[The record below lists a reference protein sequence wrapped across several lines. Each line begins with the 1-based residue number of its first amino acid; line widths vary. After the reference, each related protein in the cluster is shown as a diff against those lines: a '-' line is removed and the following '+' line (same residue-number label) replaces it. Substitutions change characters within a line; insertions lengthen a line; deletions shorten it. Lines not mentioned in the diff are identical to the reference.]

1 MSEFAN
7 NESAFEALLE
17 SIKQASNNIKR
28 DAGTRF
34 ETLIKDWLTQ
44 DQSYCDL
51 FSKVETFE
59 EWASSHPELEQ
70 SGKDIGIDLV
80 ATLEDDPDAFAAIQ
94 CKFYDKD
101 AVVPKSG
108 VDSFIAASNRDYF
121 KQRYII
127 TTNENWS
134 ENALTE
140 MQNVTPPIQLVRR
153 SMLASSRI
161 NWSVYLNTGKVVQ
174 QKKRT
179 PRKYQ
184 EEAIQRVIEGFKTN
198 NRGKLI
204 MACGTGK
211 TFTSMKI
218 AEKMEGNNGFVMFL
232 VPSLALLSQTLTDW
246 KRQCAVPIHAFAV
259 CASLL

>member
-108 VDSFIAASNRDYF
+108 VD
-121 KQRYII
+121 
-127 TTNENWS
+127 
-134 ENALTE
+134 
-140 MQNVTPPIQLVRR
+140 
-153 SMLASSRI
+153 
-161 NWSVYLNTGKVVQ
+161 
-174 QKKRT
+174 
-179 PRKYQ
+179 
-184 EEAIQRVIEGFKTN
+184 
-198 NRGKLI
+198 
-204 MACGTGK
+204 
-211 TFTSMKI
+211 
-218 AEKMEGNNGFVMFL
+218 
-232 VPSLALLSQTLTDW
+232 
-246 KRQCAVPIHAFAV
+246 
-259 CASLL
+259 

>member
-1 MSEFAN
+1 MSECAN

-17 SIKQASNNIKR
+17 SIKQASNDIKR

-34 ETLIKDWLTQ
+34 ETLIKNWLTQ

-51 FSKVETFE
+51 FAKVETFE
-59 EWASSHPELEQ
+59 EWASSHPELKQ

-80 ATLEDDPDAFAAIQ
+80 ATLEDDPKAFAAIQ

-101 AVVPKSG
+101 AAIPKSG
-108 VDSFIAASNRDYF
+108 IDSFIAASNRDYF
-121 KQRYII
+121 KQRYVI

-134 ENALTE
+134 ENALAE
-140 MQNVTPPIQLVRR
+140 MQNVTPPIQLVGR
-153 SMLASSRI
+153 SMLASSQI
-161 NWSVYLNTGKVVQ
+161 DWSVYMKTGEVVQ

-184 EEAIQRVIEGFKTN
+184 EEAIQHVLEGFKTQA
-198 NRGKLI
+198 RGKLI

-218 AEKMEGNNGFVMFL
+218 AETMEGNKGLVMFL

-246 KRQCAVPIHAFAV
+246 KRQC
-259 CASLL
+259 

>member
-140 MQNVTPPIQLVRR
+140 MQNVTPPIQLLRR

-184 EEAIQRVIEGFKTN
+184 GSA
-198 NRGKLI
+198 
-204 MACGTGK
+204 
-211 TFTSMKI
+211 
-218 AEKMEGNNGFVMFL
+218 
-232 VPSLALLSQTLTDW
+232 
-246 KRQCAVPIHAFAV
+246 AVEW
-259 CASLL
+259 

>member
-7 NESAFEALLE
+7 NESAFDALLE
-17 SIKQASNNIKR
+17 SIKQVSNNIKR

-44 DQSYCDL
+44 DPSYGDL
-51 FSKVETFE
+51 FAKVETFE
-59 EWASSHPELEQ
+59 EWTSSHPDLKQ

-80 ATLEDDPDAFAAIQ
+80 ATLEDDPEAFAAIQ

-101 AVVPKSG
+101 AVIPKSG

-140 MQNVTPPIQLVRR
+140 MQNVTPPIQLVGPRCSHPLR
-153 SMLASSRI
+153 S
-161 NWSVYLNTGKVVQ
+161 TG
-174 QKKRT
+174 
-179 PRKYQ
+179 
-184 EEAIQRVIEGFKTN
+184 
-198 NRGKLI
+198 
-204 MACGTGK
+204 
-211 TFTSMKI
+211 
-218 AEKMEGNNGFVMFL
+218 
-232 VPSLALLSQTLTDW
+232 LST
-246 KRQCAVPIHAFAV
+246 
-259 CASLL
+259 

>member
-44 DQSYCDL
+44 DQPYRDL

-59 EWASSHPELEQ
+59 EWASSHPDLKQ

-80 ATLEDDPDAFAAIQ
+80 ATLEDDPKAFAAIQ
-94 CKFYDKD
+94 CKFYDKE
-101 AVVPKSG
+101 AVIPKSG

-134 ENALTE
+134 GNALAE
-140 MQNVTPPIQLVRR
+140 MQNVTPPIQLVGR
-153 SMLASSRI
+153 SMLASSQI
-161 NWSVYLNTGKVVQ
+161 NWSVYLQTGKVVQ

-184 EEAIQRVIEGFKTN
+184 EEAIQRVLEGFKTN
-198 NRGKLI
+198 VRGKLI
-204 MACGTGK
+204 MACGTR
-211 TFTSMKI
+211 S
-218 AEKMEGNNGFVMFL
+218 
-232 VPSLALLSQTLTDW
+232 D
-246 KRQCAVPIHAFAV
+246 
-259 CASLL
+259 ASEIK